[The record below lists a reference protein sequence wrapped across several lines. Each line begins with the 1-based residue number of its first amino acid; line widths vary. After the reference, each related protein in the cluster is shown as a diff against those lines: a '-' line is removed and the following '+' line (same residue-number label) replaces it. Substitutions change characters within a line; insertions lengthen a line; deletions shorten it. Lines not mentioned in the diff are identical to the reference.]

1 MDRQC
6 HLIAQLATKS
16 FDALIGIGSQI
27 AEASEASIAG
37 LRKCARRL
45 STDLP
50 IVDIDTGDSW
60 VVLVGIGNDGG

>member
-1 MDRQC
+1 MDREC
-6 HLIAQLATKS
+6 HLIVQFATKS
-16 FDALIGIGSQI
+16 FDALFGIGGQI
-27 AEASEASIAG
+27 AEASEAAIAG
-37 LRKCARRL
+37 LGKCARRL